1 MIEVGTPLPDAVVF
15 TTPRE
20 TVSLRSVASE
30 SAVLF
35 VFYLFDWSST

>member
-1 MIEVGTPLPDAVVF
+1 MIEVGAPVPDAVVF

-20 TVSLRSVASE
+20 TVSLRSLASE
-30 SAVLF
+30 GAVLL